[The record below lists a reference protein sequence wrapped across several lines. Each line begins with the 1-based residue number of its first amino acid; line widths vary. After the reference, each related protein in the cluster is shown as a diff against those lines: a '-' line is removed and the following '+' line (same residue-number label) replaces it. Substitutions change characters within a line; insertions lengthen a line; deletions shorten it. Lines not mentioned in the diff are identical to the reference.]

1 MFTGKLLCV
10 GDFRLPGTGGRS
22 VSDRMYGSEILIC
35 PFEIYSKYVIFEY
48 MIICIYLKGRRKEQF
63 WF

>member
-10 GDFRLPGTGGRS
+10 SDFRLPGTGGRS

-48 MIICIYLKGRRKEQF
+48 MSI
-63 WF
+63 